1 MEPINLYEECVLHN
15 CRMKNIICCIEETS
29 ELTKVLT
36 KNLRMSPKFSMDKL
50 KEEIAHVLLMCNVL
64 IAEYGI
70 SDEEISRLQQD
81 AVRRM
86 KEDEE

>member
-1 MEPINLYEECVLHN
+1 MDSINLYEECVLHN
-15 CRMKNIICCIEETS
+15 SRMKNIVCCIEEMS

-50 KEEIAHVLLMCNVL
+50 KEELAHVLLMCNV
-64 IAEYGI
+64 IASEYGI
-70 SDEEISRLQQD
+70 TDDDILMLQQD

-86 KEDEE
+86 KEDNE